1 MTSETASQVLKAGEG
16 EAVTV
21 RTLPLKRSAPEARP

>member
-1 MTSETASQVLKAGEG
+1 MTSETTSQVLKAGEG

-21 RTLPLKRSAPEARP
+21 RTLPLKCLLPE